1 MCCLVARGHYP
12 FPAPMFLNLMRPLAH
27 RPVGSDFEGEEV
39 ALLWVYFWVI

>member
-1 MCCLVARGHYP
+1 MLSGSQGTLS
-12 FPAPMFLNLMRPLAH
+12 FPSSVFLNLMRPLAH